1 MGYQNKIAFH
11 TLGCKL
17 NFSETSSI
25 AAQAFDAGYHKVGF
39 EELADVYV
47 INTCSVTEN
56 ADKECRYIVR
66 KIKRQA
72 PESKVVIIGCYAQL
86 KPVEIS
92 EIEGVDLVLGAS
104 EKFNLIMH
112 LEGMGAENSPKLY
125 SSDIKQVNTFVPS
138 FSSGDRTRTFLKV
151 QDGCDYFCSFC
162 TIPLAR
168 GRSRSQSI
176 SNTMKIIREAISTGV
191 QEIVLTG
198 VNTGDFGK
206 TEDGKLRTEET
217 FTDLIQEIEKAEFG
231 IRFRVSSIEPNLLTN
246 EIIDIVSQSKA
257 FMPHFHIPLQS
268 GSDAMLESMQ
278 RKYDTDFYR
287 KKIEYIKSVMPNACI
302 GIDVIVGYPEETQEY
317 FEEGY
322 RFVSSLPAS
331 YLHVFTYSERANTR
345 AAKNDLSIPIE
356 IRRDRNKQYRSLSDK
371 LKREFYTSQLN
382 QKRPVLF
389 ENEEDSGFMYG
400 YTDNYVRVRQKYNPT
415 IVGSISEFNLNKLSP
430 FLFVE

>member
-1 MGYQNKIAFH
+1 
-11 TLGCKL
+11 
-17 NFSETSSI
+17 
-25 AAQAFDAGYHKVGF
+25 
-39 EELADVYV
+39 
-47 INTCSVTEN
+47 
-56 ADKECRYIVR
+56 
-66 KIKRQA
+66 
-72 PESKVVIIGCYAQL
+72 
-86 KPVEIS
+86 
-92 EIEGVDLVLGAS
+92 
-104 EKFNLIMH
+104 
-112 LEGMGAENSPKLY
+112 
-125 SSDIKQVNTFVPS
+125 VPS

-371 LKREFYTSQLN
+371 LKREFYTKRLEKLTDEQRMGKF
-382 QKRPVLF
+382 QKR
-389 ENEEDSGFMYG
+389 NKN
-400 YTDNYVRVRQKYNPT
+400 TK
-415 IVGSISEFNLNKLSP
+415 ISR
-430 FLFVE
+430 

>member
-47 INTCSVTEN
+47 VNTCSVTEN
-56 ADKECRYIVR
+56 ADKECRYLVR

-104 EKFNLIMH
+104 EKFNIIAH
-112 LEGMGAENSPKLY
+112 LEGIGGENSPKVY
-125 SSDIKQVNTFVPS
+125 SSDIKQVNSFVPS

-176 SNTMKIIREAISTGV
+176 GNTMRIIREAISTGV

-217 FTDLIQEIEKAEFG
+217 FTDLIQEIEKAAFG
-231 IRFRVSSIEPNLLTN
+231 IRFRISSIEPNLLTN
-246 EIIDIVSQSKA
+246 EIIDLIAKNKA

-268 GSDAMLESMQ
+268 GSDAMLKSMQ
-278 RKYDTDFYR
+278 RKYNTDYYR
-287 KKIEYIKSVMPNACI
+287 EKIEYIKSVMPNACI
-302 GIDVIVGYPEETQEY
+302 GIDVIVGYPEETQEH

-322 RFVSSLPAS
+322 RFVNLLPAS

-345 AAKNDLSIPIE
+345 AAKNEISIPIE
-356 IRRDRNKQYRSLSDK
+356 VRRDRNKQFRTLSDK
-371 LKREFYTSQLN
+371 LKREFYSSQLH
-382 QKRPVLF
+382 QTRPVLF
-389 ENEEDSGFMYG
+389 EQEEDSGFMYG
-400 YTDNYVRVRQKYNPT
+400 YTDNYVRVRQKYNPEL
-415 IVGSISEFNLNKLSP
+415 VGKISDVYLNTLNP